1 MPAWSWKA
9 LLALSVSVML
19 VYFAAA
25 AQASSSAGPLTGSW
39 SGSIKRGPYG
49 RGHPQHLLIAVDAS
63 ERGGSWEV
71 SATCRGSLR
80 LKDVSNGYHH
90 YIEELSRGATC
101 LGGGIDCLRRV
112 GAHVEDLFQPE
123 PATSGYYA
131 SASLRRLAD

>member
-1 MPAWSWKA
+1 MPTWSWKA

-19 VYFAAA
+19 VFFVAA
-25 AQASSSAGPLTGSW
+25 AQASSGAGPLTGRW

-49 RGHPQHLLIAVDAS
+49 TGHQQHLLIVVDAS

-71 SATCRGSLR
+71 GATCRGRLR

-90 YIEELSRGATC
+90 YIEELSLGATC
-101 LGGGIDCLRRV
+101 LGGGIDCLRLV
-112 GAHVEDLFQPE
+112 GTHVEDLFQPE

-131 SASLRRLAD
+131 SASFHRLAD